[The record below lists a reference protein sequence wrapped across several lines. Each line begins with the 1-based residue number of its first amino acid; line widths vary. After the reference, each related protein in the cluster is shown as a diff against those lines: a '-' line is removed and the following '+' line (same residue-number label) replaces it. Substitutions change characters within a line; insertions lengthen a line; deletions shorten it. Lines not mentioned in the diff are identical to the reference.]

1 MNYLA
6 HIHLAHLSGTS
17 KLGNFLGDFVK
28 GTNLQALPIHIQQG
42 IFLHRKIDSFT
53 DSHPDIKA
61 LKASMPNELRRMAGV
76 IIDIYFDHLLSVQW
90 HQYTKGSQ
98 QSILNGFYE
107 ELATQDI
114 TISPHFDGVKRGLL
128 EYKWLGDYINQD
140 AYLRAYKSIEQRL
153 KYKIVFADHAF
164 EYVGENRERIK
175 TSFDAFYPSLVNFT
189 LALSKQFDR

>member
-28 GTNLQALPIHIQQG
+28 GTNLQALPIPIQQG

-61 LKASMPNELRRMAGV
+61 LKASMPYELRRMAGI
-76 IIDIYFDHLLSVQW
+76 IIDIYFDHLLSDQW
-90 HQYTKGSQ
+90 HQYTRDSQ
-98 QSILNGFYE
+98 QSILNEFYE

-114 TISPHFDGVKRGLL
+114 TISHHFDGVKRSLL

-164 EYVGENRERIK
+164 EYVGENSEQLK
-175 TSFDAFYPSLVNFT
+175 KSFDAFYPSLVT
-189 LALSKQFDR
+189 YTITLSKQLDR